1 MDESLGMGCHHSPT
15 HEAQGWRSRVRGC
28 PPRHDYGDGSKD
40 HGALGMAKM
49 SMEIEGSIAEVVRVI
64 RQLGTGDQRAT

>member
-1 MDESLGMGCHHSPT
+1 
-15 HEAQGWRSRVRGC
+15 
-28 PPRHDYGDGSKD
+28 
-40 HGALGMAKM
+40 MAKM